1 MFERSREKYKNS
13 EYKLLIAK
21 LIDKYEFSKNKNKIT
36 YTDFLNISEI
46 SIVKKV
52 LKEENISNFV
62 IFGGKEDADRSVLIF
77 YPEKISKEMV
87 EKNYEKIF
95 EVIRIKLPNNIKYE
109 HREFL
114 SGIMKL
120 GIKRE
125 KFGDILVT
133 EFGADIVV
141 LTEVANVLEND
152 LKTLTRFRKSE
163 ITIENIND
171 ITCIKTEFENLNII
185 VSSIRLDN
193 FVAELA
199 NCSRTNA
206 SDMIIEGRV
215 FVNSINEFKDSK
227 KINIGDLITI
237 RGKGKFVFD
246 GIEKETKS
254 GRYLLNMRKYK

>member
-1 MFERSREKYKNS
+1 MFELSREKYKNS

-21 LIDKYEFSKNKNKIT
+21 IIDKYEFSKSKNKIT

-46 SIVKKV
+46 SIAKSV
-52 LKEENISNFV
+52 LKDEKIQNYIV
-62 IFGGKEDADRSVLIF
+62 YGGKEETDRSLIIF
-77 YPEKISKEMV
+77 YPEKFSKEMV

-95 EVIRIKLPNNIKYE
+95 EVIRIELPNNITYE

-125 KFGDILVT
+125 KFGDIIVT
-133 EFGADIVV
+133 DFGADIIV
-141 LTEVANVLEND
+141 LSEISKILSND
-152 LKTLTRFRKSE
+152 LKTLTRFKKSE
-163 ITIENIND
+163 ITVQSINNLSLIEN
-171 ITCIKTEFENLNII
+171 EFENLNII

-199 NCSRTNA
+199 KCSRNN
-206 SDMIIEGRV
+206 SEEIINEGRV
-215 FVNSINEFKDSK
+215 FVNSINEFKASK
-227 KINIGDLITI
+227 KININDIITI
-237 RGKGKFVFD
+237 RGKGKFIFD
-246 GIEKETKS
+246 GVEKETRS

>member
-1 MFERSREKYKNS
+1 MFERAREKYKNS

-21 LIDKYEFSKNKNKIT
+21 VIDKYEFSKTKNKIT

-46 SIVKKV
+46 SVIKKV
-52 LKEENISNFV
+52 LKEENVSNFV
-62 IFGGKEDADRSVLIF
+62 IYGGKEETDRSLFIF
-77 YPEKISKEMV
+77 YPEKFSKEMV

-133 EFGADIVV
+133 DFGADIIV
-141 LTEVANVLEND
+141 LSEISKVLLND

-163 ITIENIND
+163 LTIESIRSLSD
-171 ITCIKTEFENLNII
+171 IETEFENVNII

-199 NCSRTNA
+199 NCSRNN
-206 SDMIIEGRV
+206 SEEIINEGRV
-215 FVNSINEFKDSK
+215 FINSINEFKASK
-227 KINIGDLITI
+227 KININDIITI
-237 RGKGKFVFD
+237 RGKGKFIFD
-246 GIEKETKS
+246 GIEKETRS